1 MCFCLFLLDGPWLR
15 GASTA
20 GSLVGGGQGSA
31 GALSAGHEGGPLSWG
46 ETRPETLDFGSP
58 SCPPPKGL
66 LVLVSGSILLS
77 GASKVRTL
85 DGEHAAAQ
93 MLWNGCPWDEACPAK
108 GGHSSTVR

>member
-1 MCFCLFLLDGPWLR
+1 M
-15 GASTA
+15 
-20 GSLVGGGQGSA
+20 
-31 GALSAGHEGGPLSWG
+31 SWG